1 MQGSVDDGGL
11 GFKDVFQHN
20 RVFLMKIGYQLVSM
34 PDVLWV
40 RVLRAKYKVEDI
52 VPLRDLLPL
61 EVLECIAT
69 TPTLTEQYSADVPG
83 WRWNERRN
91 FKVSSVYSVLMELV
105 ESLWNTKWRGIWS
118 LRVPQHI
125 RVFMWLTALRRHLTN
140 VERVQRH
147 LALLEEC
154 SLCQVGLEVIDHVL
168 RFCERARDFWTSVI
182 PPGETARFF
191 TLPFEEWL
199 HANFH
204 SSGLGWVIVRIGVAD
219 KLDALGRAQ
228 SMAGGDLCHA
238 TIVADEK
245 RCWEDHSRAA
255 ILPFQCCRRTDPGG

>member
-1 MQGSVDDGGL
+1 M
-11 GFKDVFQHN
+11 
-20 RVFLMKIGYQLVSM
+20 
-34 PDVLWV
+34 
-40 RVLRAKYKVEDI
+40 
-52 VPLRDLLPL
+52 LRDLLPL

-91 FKVSSVYSVLMELV
+91 FKVQVY
-105 ESLWNTKWRGIWS
+105 
-118 LRVPQHI
+118 HI
-125 RVFMWLTALRRHLTN
+125 NRYGN
-140 VERVQRH
+140 K
-147 LALLEEC
+147 
-154 SLCQVGLEVIDHVL
+154 
-168 RFCERARDFWTSVI
+168 
-182 PPGETARFF
+182 
-191 TLPFEEWL
+191 
-199 HANFH
+199 
-204 SSGLGWVIVRIGVAD
+204 VAD